1 MSPELEKICR
11 MLQDGSAEL
20 QCAAARVLGELQA
33 RDAGVLKALARTLR
47 SSNETVKLYAV
58 DALAKID
65 ASAAAPHLIP
75 LLGDPDPVRSR
86 VLQVLASLGAQA
98 AAVLRENLSS
108 ENARVRQGVVELLG
122 RFAEEDSSDA
132 LFSALLDPDAE
143 VVRKAAQAW
152 RGRAREL
159 APDRKAA
166 LVRRILDFVKSP
178 RARKVETAVAS
189 SLVIL
194 GSLGDPR
201 AVPALLAHADRKHP
215 SSVRHA
221 ALVALGELSPQ
232 GAAAKTAVARLLP
245 LLEETDFT
253 QIVKPALDVLAR
265 LPVGREHAERLAR
278 LLEKGPGPVKS
289 FAVRALGEAGGARAG
304 EALLGALLQGEDP
317 RLSERAA
324 EALRA
329 RPEFGPLLL
338 KALDCASDVGAQ
350 WKIVA
355 ALRGARAAVGRAE
368 ARRLV
373 ARGLALL
380 GKRRSGFQAYFEVA
394 RAADPGLLRDS
405 LLKKGRELLGRGKAE
420 DAERH
425 LRILEH
431 PELATPEAELALG
444 LARLRLQRL
453 DLAQAGRDRGP
464 ALSLFAKLAGREG
477 FPLAKELEKQ
487 ARWATPEG
495 LLYLGFALV
504 ERQGAEREAGA
515 AILKLVARRWASRQ
529 EGRTARQKLKT
540 QGVA

>member
-11 MLQDGSAEL
+11 MLQEGSAEL

-33 RDAGVLKALARTLR
+33 CDAGVLKALARTLR

-75 LLGDPDPVRSR
+75 LLGDSDPVRSR
-86 VLQVLASLGAQA
+86 VLQALASLGAQA
-98 AAVLRENLSS
+98 APVLREHLAS
-108 ENARVRQGVVELLG
+108 ENPRVRQGVVELLG

-132 LFSALLDPDAE
+132 LFAALLDPEAE
-143 VVRKAAQAW
+143 VARKAAQVW

-159 APDRKAA
+159 AADRKAA
-166 LVRRILDFVKSP
+166 LVRRILEFVTSP
-178 RARKVETAVAS
+178 RARKAETAVAS
-189 SLVIL
+189 SLLIL
-194 GSLGDPR
+194 GALGDPR
-201 AVPALLAHADRKHP
+201 AVPALLAHADRKRP
-215 SSVRHA
+215 ASVRQA
-221 ALVALGELSPQ
+221 ALAALGELAPQ
-232 GAAAKTAVARLLP
+232 GTAARTAVARLLP
-245 LLEETDFT
+245 LLEETDFPG
-253 QIVKPALDVLAR
+253 IVKPALDVLAR
-265 LPVGREHAERLAR
+265 LPVGKEHVERLAR

-289 FAVRALGEAGGARAG
+289 FAARALGEAGGARAG

-317 RLSERAA
+317 RLSERAG

-338 KALDCASDVGAQ
+338 KALDRASDVAAQ
-350 WKIVA
+350 WKIVT
-355 ALRGARAAVGRAE
+355 ALRGAKAAVGRAE

-405 LLKKGRELLGRGKAE
+405 LLRKGRALLGRGKAE

-431 PELATPEAELALG
+431 PELATPEAELSLG

-464 ALSLFAKLAGREG
+464 ALSLFARLAAREG
-477 FPLAKELEKQ
+477 FSLARELEKQ
-487 ARWATPEG
+487 ARWATPEE

-515 AILKLVARRWASRQ
+515 AILKLVARRWASRE

>member
-11 MLQDGSAEL
+11 MLQEGSAEL

-75 LLGDPDPVRSR
+75 LLGDSDPVRSR
-86 VLQVLASLGAQA
+86 VLQALASLGAQA
-98 AAVLRENLSS
+98 APVLREHLAS
-108 ENARVRQGVVELLG
+108 ENPRVRQGVVELLG

-132 LFSALLDPDAE
+132 LFAALLDPEAE
-143 VVRKAAQAW
+143 VARKAAQVW

-159 APDRKAA
+159 AADRKAA
-166 LVRRILDFVKSP
+166 LGRRILEFVKSP
-178 RARKVETAVAS
+178 RARKAETAVAS
-189 SLVIL
+189 SLLIL
-194 GSLGDPR
+194 GALGDPR
-201 AVPALLAHADRKHP
+201 AVPALLAHADRKRP
-215 SSVRHA
+215 ASVRQA
-221 ALVALGELSPQ
+221 ALAALGELAPQ

-245 LLEETDFT
+245 LLEETDFPG
-253 QIVKPALDVLAR
+253 IVKPALDVLAR
-265 LPVGREHAERLAR
+265 LPVGKEHVERLAR

-289 FAVRALGEAGGARAG
+289 FAARALGEAGGARAG

-317 RLSERAA
+317 RLSERAG

-338 KALDCASDVGAQ
+338 KALDRASDVAAQ
-350 WKIVA
+350 WKIVT
-355 ALRGARAAVGRAE
+355 ALRGAKAAVGRAE

-405 LLKKGRELLGRGKAE
+405 LLRKGRALLGRGKTE

-431 PELATPEAELALG
+431 PELATPEAELSLG

-464 ALSLFAKLAGREG
+464 ALSLFARLAGREG
-477 FPLAKELEKQ
+477 FSLARELEKQ
-487 ARWATPEG
+487 ARWATPEA

-515 AILKLVARRWASRQ
+515 AILKLVARRWASRE